1 MVWIRGTAKKHPT
14 VYNLPVNEYAK
25 KILVQCRVLSAGKG
39 FRSPGWTD
47 QDGFSAEAVEQIAGI
62 VTAYHAWRHT
72 PRAERGKDWPK
83 DLESFSAG
91 LGFETERVREAI
103 YQARYHRWEEKY
115 VPKVSREARVSQIKD
130 SLLHNVLRQDTVE
143 DASKVNA
150 NLYRTALQ
158 SEGAIEGTKK
168 VTQVNIGSNVVNMPD
183 GMTREKLASR
193 VETLNRLARKLNA
206 REVDVG
212 VEAGSCGLLD
222 SAVEQPDGTGGAQA
236 QGNEPE

>member
-1 MVWIRGTAKKHPT
+1 MAWTQIPRQKLPV
-14 VYNLPVNEYAK
+14 VYDLPVNEYAK
-25 KILVQCRVLSAGKG
+25 RILTNCRVLSAGKG
-39 FRSPGWTD
+39 FKSPGWTEED
-47 QDGFSAEAVEQIAGI
+47 KFSPEVVEQIAGI
-62 VTAYHAWRHT
+62 VTAYHTWRHT

-83 DLESFSAG
+83 DLEGFSEK
-91 LGFETERVREAI
+91 LGIEPERVREAI

-168 VTQVNIGSNVVNMPD
+168 VTQVNIGSNVVNMPE
-183 GMTREKLASR
+183 GMTREKLATR
-193 VETLNRLARKLNA
+193 IDTLSRLARKLNA
-206 REVDVG
+206 REVEVG
-212 VEAGSCGLLD
+212 VEAGAGQLAEA
-222 SAVEQPDGTGGAQA
+222 AVEEPDGTGGSAA
-236 QGNEPE
+236 